1 MSFTGS
7 SMLLN
12 ISKSWMVGSFRRDL
26 IQYFIGFLNLRFR
39 EGYIIKIPSKL
50 LYLGFD
56 SQ

>member
-39 EGYIIKIPSKL
+39 EGYIIKIPIKL